1 MYMRYNYINRGFNY
15 DSDSV
20 EKLLPAEDT
29 DDSEQGFGQFEEPKR
44 NGKSR
49 RYLRRARNILI
60 CALAFWGLFNI
71 ITQIIQKHFN
81 TVHHE
86 PEHSHHQHPEPQDS
100 KTESISHEP
109 RRSCACGSST
119 AEAIE
124 IGCVYDSLSPAW
136 VQPYCQDAELTAEF
150 ETLGDGPNGTWIY
163 YADRNHTQEL
173 SMPEVMALADDPAAR
188 FHVSWEWHV
197 VHCYMY
203 WIKQF
208 RAQTT
213 GIIVEAR
220 FDNEGHIRHCAEV
233 FQNRV
238 YGTSSGV
245 VLNADL
251 DDS

>member
-1 MYMRYNYINRGFNY
+1 MLDNA
-15 DSDSV
+15 SV
-20 EKLLPAEDT
+20 EKLLPTENT
-29 DDSEQGFGQFEEPKR
+29 DDCEQVLEQFKESER
-44 NGKSR
+44 IGKSR
-49 RYLRRARNILI
+49 RHLRRARNIVI
-60 CALAFWGLFNI
+60 YALASWGLFNI
-71 ITQIIQKHFN
+71 ITQIIHKL
-81 TVHHE
+81 
-86 PEHSHHQHPEPQDS
+86 PESIHHQHPKPQDL
-100 KTESISHEP
+100 KTESISHSP

-119 AEAIE
+119 AEAIAL
-124 IGCVYDSLSPAW
+124 GCVYDSLSPAW
-136 VQPYCQDAELTAEF
+136 MQPYCQDASLTAEF
-150 ETLGDGPNGTWIY
+150 ETLGDGPNGTWEY

-213 GIIVEAR
+213 GVVVEAR

-251 DDS
+251 DGV

>member
-1 MYMRYNYINRGFNY
+1 MEDVYMSNY
-15 DSDSV
+15 DGDAV
-20 EKLLPAEDT
+20 EKLLPTENT
-29 DDSEQGFGQFEEPKR
+29 DDCEQAFGQFEQPEKTA
-44 NGKSR
+44 KSR
-49 RYLRRARNILI
+49 RHLRRARNIVI

-71 ITQIIQKHFN
+71 ITQIIHKHPN
-81 TVHHE
+81 VAHHE
-86 PEHSHHQHPEPQDS
+86 SDHDHHQHAKPQDS
-100 KTESISHEP
+100 HTESTSHEL
-109 RRSCACGSST
+109 RRSCACGNST

-124 IGCVYDSLSPAW
+124 LGCVYDSLSPAW
-136 VQPYCQDAELTAEF
+136 LQPYCQDAELTAEF
-150 ETLGDGPNGTWIY
+150 ETLGDGPNGTWTY

-208 RAQTT
+208 RANTN
-213 GIIVEAR
+213 GIVVEAR

-238 YGTSSGV
+238 YGTASGV
-245 VLNADL
+245 VLNADFV
-251 DDS
+251 DS